1 VANPSSRTYEPSLHV
16 IDRHWVDFALA
27 HVNPLWSVVATKAR
41 LLEVRRESPD
51 TSTFVLQPNSRWRG
65 FRPGQFV
72 PLRVRIEGVVHERCY
87 SLTDPPSATM
97 LALTVKRR
105 PGGLVSTFLHDHPRV
120 GAVVELGP
128 AQGDF
133 VLPEVLP
140 RKLLLIAG
148 GIGITPLYSLMRDAL
163 ARARNAEIA
172 LLYYA
177 RGDRDFVFRAALD
190 ALGAA
195 SPALRIH
202 YVMTGRFHTRCDA
215 TALARIVPDW
225 RERLVY
231 ACGPEGLLGAVGAL
245 FAAADRSTALRVE
258 RFGRKTAA
266 VAGKTHTVTYA
277 RSGVVAIAAGSTLLE
292 AAERAGLRPAYGC
305 RMGICRTCRCR
316 KVEGPVRDLSTG
328 AVDDAPGSDI
338 RLCVTEP
345 VGPVT
350 LDL

>member
-1 VANPSSRTYEPSLHV
+1 LHV

-27 HVNPLWSVVATKAR
+27 HVSPLWSVVATKAR

-87 SLTDPPSATM
+87 SLTGPPPGTT
-97 LALTVKRR
+97 LALTIKRR
-105 PGGLVSTFLHDHPRV
+105 PGGLVSSFLHDHLRV
-120 GAVVELGP
+120 SAVIELGP

-140 RKLLLIAG
+140 GKLLLIAG
-148 GIGITPLYSLMRDAL
+148 GIGITPLYGLMRDAL
-163 ARARNAEIA
+163 ARERNAEVA

-177 RGDRDFVFRAALD
+177 HGDGDFVFRAALD
-190 ALGAA
+190 ALTGV

-202 YVMTGRFHTRCDA
+202 YVTTGRSHTRCDA
-215 TALARIVPDW
+215 TTLARIVPDW

-231 ACGPEGLLGAVGAL
+231 ACGPEALLAAVSAT
-245 FAAADRSTALRVE
+245 FAAADRSASLRIE
-258 RFGRKTAA
+258 RFGRKAPTGAGTA
-266 VAGKTHTVTYA
+266 HMITYA

-292 AAERAGLRPAYGC
+292 AAECAGLRPAYGC

>member
-1 VANPSSRTYEPSLHV
+1 VANPSSQTYEPSSQL
-16 IDRHWVDFALA
+16 IDCHWVDFVLA

-51 TSTFVLQPNSRWRG
+51 ASTFVLQPNSRWRG

-72 PLRVRIEGVVHERCY
+72 PLRVRIEGVVHQRCY
-87 SLTDPPSATM
+87 SLTGAASTTT
-97 LALTVKRR
+97 LELTIKRR
-105 PGGLVSTFLHDHPRV
+105 PGGVVSSFLHDRLRV
-120 GAVVELGP
+120 GAIVELGP

-140 RKLLLIAG
+140 RKLLLVAG

-163 ARARNAEIA
+163 ARDRTTDLA

-177 RGDRDFVFRAALD
+177 HGERDFVFRPALD
-190 ALGAA
+190 ALAGL
-195 SPALRIH
+195 SPALRID
-202 YVMTGRFHTRCDA
+202 YVTSGRSHAPCEA
-215 TALARIVPDW
+215 TTLARIVPDW
-225 RERLVY
+225 RERLAY
-231 ACGPEGLLGAVGAL
+231 ACGPEPLLEAVGAT
-245 FAAADRSTALRVE
+245 FAAADRSARLRVE
-258 RFGRKTAA
+258 RFGRTAA
-266 VAGKTHTVTYA
+266 TTGGTAHTVTYA
-277 RSGVVAIAAGSTLLE
+277 RSGVVCVAAASTLLE
-292 AAERAGLRPAYGC
+292 AAECAGLRPAYGC

-316 KVEGPVRDLSTG
+316 KIDGPVRDLSTG

>member
-1 VANPSSRTYEPSLHV
+1 V
-16 IDRHWVDFALA
+16 IDLHWVDFALA

-72 PLRVRIEGVVHERCY
+72 PLRLRIQGVVHERCY
-87 SLTDPPSATM
+87 SLTGPPTATT

-105 PGGLVSTFLHDHPRV
+105 PGGLVSSFLHDHLRV

-133 VLPEVLP
+133 VLPEVPP

-148 GIGITPLYSLMRDAL
+148 GIGITPLYALMRDAL
-163 ARARNAEIA
+163 ARERHADVG

-177 RGDRDFVFRAALD
+177 RGDHDFVFRAALD
-190 ALGAA
+190 ALASA

-202 YVMTGRFHTRCDA
+202 YVTTGRSRTRCAA
-215 TALARIVPDW
+215 TTLARIVPDW
-225 RERLVY
+225 RERLTY
-231 ACGPEGLLGAVGAL
+231 SCGPEGLLAAVGAT
-245 FAAADRSTALRVE
+245 FAAADRSAALRVE
-258 RFGRKTAA
+258 RFGRQAPTI
-266 VAGKTHTVTYA
+266 AGRAHTVTYA
-277 RSGVVAIAAGSTLLE
+277 RSSVVAVAVGSTLLE
-292 AAERAGLRPAYGC
+292 AAECAGLRPAYGC

>member
-1 VANPSSRTYEPSLHV
+1 MASPNSQTHETSLHL
-16 IDRHWVDFALA
+16 IDRHWVDFVLA

-51 TSTFVLQPNSRWRG
+51 TSTFVLQPNSRWQG

-72 PLRVRIEGVVHERCY
+72 PLRVRIDGVVHERCY
-87 SLTDPPSATM
+87 TLTGPPSATT
-97 LALTVKRR
+97 LELTIRRR
-105 PGGLVSTFLHDHPRV
+105 PGGIVSSFLHDRLRV

-140 RKLLLIAG
+140 GKLLLIAG
-148 GIGITPLYSLMRDAL
+148 GIGITPLYGLVHDVL
-163 ARARNAEIA
+163 ARESNTDVA

-177 RGDRDFVFRAALD
+177 HGDRDFVFCTALD
-190 ALGAA
+190 ALAVV
-195 SPALRIH
+195 SPALRID
-202 YVMTGRFHTRCDA
+202 YVTGGRSHAPCDA
-215 TALARIVPDW
+215 TTLARIVPDW
-225 RERLVY
+225 SERLAY
-231 ACGPEGLLGAVGAL
+231 ACGPEPLLEAVGAT
-245 FAAADRSTALRVE
+245 FAAADRSAWLRVE
-258 RFGRKTAA
+258 RFGRKAPT
-266 VAGKTHTVTYA
+266 VAGTAHTVTYA
-277 RSGVVAIAAGSTLLE
+277 RSGVVAVAGGSTLLE
-292 AAERAGLRPAYGC
+292 AAECAGLRPAYGC

-328 AVDDAPGSDI
+328 AVDDAPGRDI